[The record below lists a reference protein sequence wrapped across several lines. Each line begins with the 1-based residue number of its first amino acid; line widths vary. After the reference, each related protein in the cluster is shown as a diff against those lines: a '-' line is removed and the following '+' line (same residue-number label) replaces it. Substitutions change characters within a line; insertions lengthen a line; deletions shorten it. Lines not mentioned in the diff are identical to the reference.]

1 MRILCFLLAI
11 LLLFSGCVLAEDTAA
26 APKEPMSEYGSVQS
40 NLGQVNLRAKPSAS
54 SDRVRLLNN
63 YDQARILDTV
73 KGDDGKTWYYVDY
86 NGQLGYIH
94 GDYFQVLT
102 QKEYALTQGGSQS
115 FLAPGQQFFT
125 YDEENVIPPAY
136 EVPGYVN
143 QLLFIAER
151 ELGYKEETSGV
162 TKYGIWSGDSK
173 AEWCAEYLCWSVY
186 QTDKLY
192 STRLFNA
199 IYPNYSGNNTGRDWF
214 LEQGRYVARRG
225 MVPGWGSQWYKGENT
240 LMQENSY
247 IPQPGDWIFLSTAS
261 TGDTIHVAMVTHCT
275 YDENG
280 TPNAMNAAWGGI
292 YDTNQVMVCLADD
305 HKTTENIKKAGA
317 FTVSFATAKTVAACD
332 YVGIVS
338 ANNVPDKFAKAGFH
352 AVKSEYVNAPII
364 DEYPLAMECKVVELI
379 ERENDGAFVV
389 GEIVNAVADPAILTD
404 GKIDIKKLNPLVW
417 DGSSFNYY
425 TIADSVGKAWNS
437 GMALK

>member
-280 TPNAMNAAWGGI
+280 NVLVHVLEGNNP
-292 YDTNQVMVCLADD
+292 DQVQRNTYALNYWAILGYGTVHDVADI
-305 HKTTENIKKAGA
+305 TLKKGLKGEKVKALQ
-317 FTVSFATAKTVAACD
+317 TLLC
-332 YVGIVS
+332 
-338 ANNVPDKFAKAGFH
+338 KAGFT
-352 AVKSEYVNAPII
+352 
-364 DEYPLAMECKVVELI
+364 
-379 ERENDGAFVV
+379 REQYITGTYGDITA
-389 GEIVNAVADPAILTD
+389 EAVANFQRTV
-404 GKIDIKKLNPLVW
+404 GLNA
-417 DGSSFNYY
+417 
-425 TIADSVGKAWNS
+425 T
-437 GMALK
+437 GMANQETQLQLAAYAEKMQQTP

>member
-261 TGDTIHVAMVTHCT
+261 TGDTIHVAMVTYCT
-275 YDENG
+275 YDDNG
-280 TPNAMNAAWGGI
+280 NVLVHVLEG
-292 YDTNQVMVCLADD
+292 
-305 HKTTENIKKAGA
+305 
-317 FTVSFATAKTVAACD
+317 
-332 YVGIVS
+332 
-338 ANNVPDKFAKAGFH
+338 NNPDKVQRNAYPLDYWAILGYGTVHDVADITLKEGHKGEKVRALQQKLCTAGFTQEQYVTGTYGEIT
-352 AVKSEYVNAPII
+352 VKSIKDFQA
-364 DEYPLAMECKVVELI
+364 AMGLPATGIANQETQLRLDKYLTVVQQG
-379 ERENDGAFVV
+379 NQ
-389 GEIVNAVADPAILTD
+389 N
-404 GKIDIKKLNPLVW
+404 
-417 DGSSFNYY
+417 
-425 TIADSVGKAWNS
+425 
-437 GMALK
+437 

>member
-1 MRILCFLLAI
+1 M
-11 LLLFSGCVLAEDTAA
+11 
-26 APKEPMSEYGSVQS
+26 
-40 NLGQVNLRAKPSAS
+40 
-54 SDRVRLLNN
+54 
-63 YDQARILDTV
+63 
-73 KGDDGKTWYYVDY
+73 DY

-199 IYPNYSGNNTGRDWF
+199 VYPNYSGNNTGRDWF

-280 TPNAMNAAWGGI
+280 NVLVHVLEGNNP
-292 YDTNQVMVCLADD
+292 DQVQRNTYALNYWAILGYGTVHDVADI
-305 HKTTENIKKAGA
+305 TLKKGLKGEKVKALQ
-317 FTVSFATAKTVAACD
+317 TLLC
-332 YVGIVS
+332 
-338 ANNVPDKFAKAGFH
+338 KAGFT
-352 AVKSEYVNAPII
+352 
-364 DEYPLAMECKVVELI
+364 
-379 ERENDGAFVV
+379 REQYITGTYGDITA
-389 GEIVNAVADPAILTD
+389 EAVANFQRTV
-404 GKIDIKKLNPLVW
+404 GLNA
-417 DGSSFNYY
+417 
-425 TIADSVGKAWNS
+425 T
-437 GMALK
+437 GMANQETQLQLAAYAEKMQQTP